1 MIKDLEIRNFRG
13 FESIAVRDMNRIS
26 LFSGRNNIGKSTIL
40 EALFLVMDHGATD
53 SFALLNGLRGSSASG
68 VTALWEPL
76 FFQFDTKREIGI
88 SIREENDL
96 TSKLSYKRDNN
107 YLPYTANG
115 VPEDML
121 AAFRS
126 VTKNSYSLLFAF
138 ESGDYTEEGH
148 FLLNGVN
155 ALREIKTN
163 LPGNEIKLLQR
174 TRYLSPS
181 VVRLTSTVLNDIGDL
196 ELQGKKADIVEILQ
210 ELDVGIEDVVTLSVQ
225 GITQLYLKVSG
236 KLIPIQYA
244 GDGVMKLLQI
254 CMAVMES
261 QGGLVLIDEIET
273 GFHYSMYEKLWAI
286 LDKISALANCQIIAT
301 THSYEMIAAVQ
312 DGLKQVDDFSYYR
325 LDRNE
330 KGHVAHRYDYA
341 MLDSALKAEMEVR

>member
-126 VTKNSYSLLFAF
+126 VTKNS
-138 ESGDYTEEGH
+138 
-148 FLLNGVN
+148 
-155 ALREIKTN
+155 
-163 LPGNEIKLLQR
+163 
-174 TRYLSPS
+174 
-181 VVRLTSTVLNDIGDL
+181 
-196 ELQGKKADIVEILQ
+196 
-210 ELDVGIEDVVTLSVQ
+210 
-225 GITQLYLKVSG
+225 
-236 KLIPIQYA
+236 
-244 GDGVMKLLQI
+244 
-254 CMAVMES
+254 
-261 QGGLVLIDEIET
+261 
-273 GFHYSMYEKLWAI
+273 
-286 LDKISALANCQIIAT
+286 
-301 THSYEMIAAVQ
+301 
-312 DGLKQVDDFSYYR
+312 
-325 LDRNE
+325 
-330 KGHVAHRYDYA
+330 
-341 MLDSALKAEMEVR
+341 